1 MGEDQD
7 LMQKLQDLM
16 VSLQIKDKDMNAQS
30 RVIEEL
36 RVNLDL
42 KEVEF
47 QELNSQISLKDG
59 EITTVRNF
67 FEKSELKND
76 SLEKDNETIKH
87 QLKQSE
93 TEIQAGKL
101 ELAKL

>member
-1 MGEDQD
+1 
-7 LMQKLQDLM
+7 
-16 VSLQIKDKDMNAQS
+16 MNAQS
-30 RVIEEL
+30 TVIDEL

-47 QELNSQISLKDG
+47 QELNSQISLKDA

-93 TEIQAGKL
+93 TEI
-101 ELAKL
+101 

>member
-30 RVIEEL
+30 TVIDEL

-47 QELNSQISLKDG
+47 QELISQISLKDA

-93 TEIQAGKL
+93 TEI
-101 ELAKL
+101 